1 MIMFFLCILYRKHRL
16 EIVNEP
22 EDTFYKDEGGRAN
35 CLRCKLVLRDSSN
48 NTVKNRDIPLVAKL
62 VYEDMSLAQS
72 SRDILEILTQNV
84 ELKKGQCQVDFR
96 INEVSKN
103 HNKRV

>member
-1 MIMFFLCILYRKHRL
+1 
-16 EIVNEP
+16 
-22 EDTFYKDEGGRAN
+22 
-35 CLRCKLVLRDSSN
+35 
-48 NTVKNRDIPLVAKL
+48 
-62 VYEDMSLAQS
+62 MSLAQS

-84 ELKKGQCQVDFR
+84 ELKKGQCDVDFR